1 MLDLKYV
8 IAHTEA
14 VKQNCRNR
22 NVPADVLD
30 DIDRAVALEG
40 ERKVLLSAVEEIR
53 RRQNEVAQATGKE
66 KDPAKRAALI
76 DEGKHL
82 KAAGR
87 RSGRAAP
94 GDGRRDQAAA
104 PASSQPDP
112 SRRPDRA
119 HRGRQPRASQGG
131 HPPHLRLSRQGP
143 RRARQVARPDRFRD
157 RRQGDRDRLLLPQ
170 ERRGAARSG
179 PPAVRDPEA
188 RRGRLHARHH
198 AGPGPQLRSW
208 RASASRPGEPRR
220 RSTRSRTPTS
230 AWWAP
235 PRSPWAGCTPTSCS
249 TRAELPIKYVGLSH
263 CFRTEAG
270 AAGRASRGLYRVHQF
285 TKVEMFA
292 FSTPEASGA
301 IHAEMLAI
309 EEQIFQAL
317 GIPYRVLD
325 ICTGDLGGP
334 AYRKFDLEAWMPGR
348 GEHGE
353 YGEVTSTSD
362 CTDYQS
368 RRLNIRYRPAGQKGT
383 RFVHTLNGT
392 AVALSPGPDRDPG
405 ELPAGR
411 RPDRRSRGA
420 AAVRRQGRD
429 RSFLN
434 VAAAGSQVSANKG
447 SPSPV
452 MREGVLPPTVITAPW
467 DEAVARQPVTGCRI
481 SSSTDHDGSE
491 TEAGSCEIRSWCPTS
506 AS

>member
-8 IAHTEA
+8 ITHTEA

-40 ERKVLLSAVEEIR
+40 ERKILLSAVEEIR

-66 KDPAKRAALI
+66 KDPAKRAELI
-76 DEGKHL
+76 DEGKNL
-82 KAAGR
+82 KAQVGDREDQLRVMDDEIRQRLRRVPNLTHPDAPIGR
-87 RSGRAAP
+87 TEE
-94 GDGRRDQAAA
+94 D
-104 PASSQPDP
+104 
-112 SRRPDRA
+112 SRELRKV
-119 HRGRQPRASQGG
+119 GTPRAFDFPVKDHVELGKSLDLIDFETGG
-131 HPPHLRLSRQGP
+131 KVSGTGFYFLKND
-143 RRARQVARPDRFRD
+143 AV
-157 RRQGDRDRLLLPQ
+157 LLDLALQ
-170 ERRGAARSG
+170 QF
-179 PPAVRDPEA
+179 AVRKLVEA
-188 RRGRLHARHH
+188 GFTPVITPDLARNSILEGIGFTPRGEETQVYSIEDSDLSLVGTAEITLGGMHADELLDESRL
-198 AGPGPQLRSW
+198 PL
-208 RASASRPGEPRR
+208 
-220 RSTRSRTPTS
+220 
-230 AWWAP
+230 
-235 PRSPWAGCTPTSCS
+235 
-249 TRAELPIKYVGLSH
+249 KYVGLSH

-292 FSTPEASGA
+292 FTTPEGSGA

-368 RRLNIRYRPAGQKGT
+368 RRLNVRYRPSGQKGT
-383 RFVHTLNGT
+383 RYVHTLNGT
-392 AVALSPGPDRDPG
+392 AVALSRALIVVLENYQRADGRIDVPDVLRPYLGKDVI
-405 ELPAGR
+405 GR
-411 RPDRRSRGA
+411 S
-420 AAVRRQGRD
+420 
-429 RSFLN
+429 
-434 VAAAGSQVSANKG
+434 
-447 SPSPV
+447 
-452 MREGVLPPTVITAPW
+452 
-467 DEAVARQPVTGCRI
+467 
-481 SSSTDHDGSE
+481 
-491 TEAGSCEIRSWCPTS
+491 
-506 AS
+506 